1 MSYANAPQGRVM
13 KVFQRKSYSS
23 SYCSLMK
30 VSFPIFASFFFL
42 KKNKVRRESNAQRDR
57 EAQPHCFEKR
67 SMGLQNLMLE
77 K

>member
-13 KVFQRKSYSS
+13 KVYQRKSYSS
-23 SYCSLMK
+23 SYYSLMK
-30 VSFPIFASFFFL
+30 VPFPIFALFL
-42 KKNKVRRESNAQRDR
+42 KKKNKVRRESNAQRDR